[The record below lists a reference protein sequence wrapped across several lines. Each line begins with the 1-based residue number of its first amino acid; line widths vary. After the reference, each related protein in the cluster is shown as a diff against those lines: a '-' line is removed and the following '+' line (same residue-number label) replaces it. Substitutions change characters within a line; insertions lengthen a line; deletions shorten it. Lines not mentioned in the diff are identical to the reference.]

1 MSAGLGKRWTSRASV
16 AGVVGVL
23 AATAMTIGGA
33 VTAPAAASETGVDQY
48 LNLPMINRDAAHGP
62 GGVNPALPTDR
73 ATLARI
79 LDEARASGA
88 APREYQALLFQYWLV
103 EATDVAGID
112 LAAWDPRAGVAVNR
126 ENLVKSYRLYE
137 DLQLARRELQ
147 WAGMGGMVGA
157 DFGGGL
163 IDFDLMTTAYD
174 LPQLQQSA
182 RAVVAAATDVAG
194 PGIVD
199 SLPDGL
205 RALADAGSEI
215 TSEDLHFILGMI
227 MVMQKNIFSDL
238 MPMHRAYVTGGL
250 PALAEMQRAGLFG
263 DDIMAAWRDIASG
276 NPDRIA
282 RGNGALL
289 QREQGVIIREQW
301 DTVRNYKDTVGQA
314 ITYLSTVAGSPSV
327 AGVLPP
333 RSFRPIEVSTRLPDG
348 RSATVT
354 SPLPAWNWSVYEE
367 RWDYITTQLLPK
379 YKNMVEND
387 WTQLESELRVPYDT
401 QLETHRPLLNV
412 LQIMQSAL
420 NNTRVTVS

>member
-1 MSAGLGKRWTSRASV
+1 MNAGLKKRWSTRASV

-23 AATAMTIGGA
+23 AATTVTIGSA
-33 VTAPAAASETGVDQY
+33 AAPVTAAEPNVDHY

-79 LDEARASGA
+79 LEEARASGA

-112 LAAWDPRAGVAVNR
+112 LAEWDPRAGVAVNR

-137 DLQLARRELQ
+137 DLQLSRRELQ

-174 LPQLQQSA
+174 LPQLQESA

-238 MPMHRAYVTGGL
+238 MPMHRGYVTGGL
-250 PALAEMQRAGLFG
+250 PALEEMRRAGLFG

-276 NPDRIA
+276 DPDRIA

-301 DTVRNYKDTVGQA
+301 DTVRNYKNTVGQA

-333 RSFRPIEVSTRLPDG
+333 RSFRPIDVSTRLPDG
-348 RSATVT
+348 RTATLT
-354 SPLPAWNWSVYEE
+354 TPLPAWNWSVYAE

-387 WTQLESELRVPYDT
+387 WPQLESELRVPYDT

-412 LQIMQSAL
+412 FQIMQSAL

>member
-1 MSAGLGKRWTSRASV
+1 MTSRASV

-23 AATAMTIGGA
+23 VGTAMTIGGA
-33 VTAPAAASETGVDQY
+33 VSAPAVASESDVGQY

-73 ATLARI
+73 VELTRLVG
-79 LDEARASGA
+79 EARASGA
-88 APREYQALLFQYWLV
+88 APSDYQALLFQYWLV
-103 EATDVAGID
+103 EATDAAGID
-112 LAAWDPRAGVAVNR
+112 LASWDPRAGVAVNR
-126 ENLVKSYRLYE
+126 ENLVKSYRYYE
-137 DLQLARRELQ
+137 DLQLGHRELQ

-163 IDFDLMTTAYD
+163 IDFELMTDAYD
-174 LPQLQQSA
+174 LPQLQESA
-182 RAVVAAATDVAG
+182 RAVVAAGTDVAG

-238 MPMHRAYVTGGL
+238 MPMHRAYVTDGL
-250 PALAEMQRAGLFG
+250 PALEEMERAGLFG
-263 DDIMAAWRDIASG
+263 DDIMSAWRDIASG
-276 NPDRIA
+276 DPDRIA

-301 DTVRNYKDTVGQA
+301 DTVRNYKNTVGQA

-333 RSFRPIEVSTRLPDG
+333 RSFRPIEVSTHLPDG
-348 RSATVT
+348 RTVT
-354 SPLPAWNWSVYEE
+354 LASPLPAWNWSVYDE

-379 YKNMVEND
+379 YKNMVENN
-387 WTQLESELRVPYDT
+387 WPQLESELRLPYDR
-401 QLETHRPLLNV
+401 QLETHRPLLNIP
-412 LQIMQSAL
+412 QIMQSAL
-420 NNTRVTVS
+420 ANTRVTVSSWHPA

>member
-1 MSAGLGKRWTSRASV
+1 MGKRWTSRASV

>member
-1 MSAGLGKRWTSRASV
+1 MSAGLKGRWTLRASV

-23 AATAMTIGGA
+23 VATTVAVGGVA
-33 VTAPAAASETGVDQY
+33 STPAAASETDVDHY
-48 LNLPMINRDAAHGP
+48 LNLPMSNRDAAHGP

-73 ATLARI
+73 ATLSR
-79 LDEARASGA
+79 LLGEARASGA
-88 APREYQALLFQYWLV
+88 APHEYQALLFQYWLV
-103 EATDVAGID
+103 EATDTAGID

-126 ENLVKSYRLYE
+126 DNLIRSYRLYE
-137 DLQLARRELQ
+137 DLQLERRELQ

-163 IDFDLMTTAYD
+163 IDFELMTNAYD
-174 LPQLQQSA
+174 LPPIQQSA
-182 RAVVAAATDVAG
+182 RAVVEAATGVAG
-194 PGIVD
+194 PDIVD

-205 RALADAGSEI
+205 RALAEAGSEI

-250 PALAEMQRAGLFG
+250 PALEEMQRAGLFG
-263 DDIMAAWRDIASG
+263 DDIMTAWRDVASQD
-276 NPDRIA
+276 PDRIA

-333 RSFRPIEVSTRLPDG
+333 RSFRPIEVSSRLPDG
-348 RSATVT
+348 RTATLT
-354 SPLPAWNWSVYEE
+354 SPLPAWNWSVYDE

-379 YKNMVEND
+379 YKDMVENN
-387 WTQLESELRVPYDT
+387 WPQLESELRVPYET
-401 QLETHRPLLNV
+401 QLETHRPLLNIP
-412 LQIMQSAL
+412 QIMLAAL
-420 NNTRVTVS
+420 QNTEVTVS

>member
-1 MSAGLGKRWTSRASV
+1 MSAGLGKHWAARASV
-16 AGVVGVL
+16 ARVVGVL

-33 VTAPAAASETGVDQY
+33 VTTPAVASETDVDHY

-62 GGVNPALPTDR
+62 GGVHPALPTDH

-88 APREYQALLFQYWLV
+88 APRDYQALLFQYWLV
-103 EATDVAGID
+103 QATDVAGID
-112 LAAWDPRAGVAVNR
+112 LARWDPRAGVAVNR
-126 ENLVKSYRLYE
+126 ANLVKSYRLYE
-137 DLQLARRELQ
+137 DLQLEHRELQ

-163 IDFDLMTTAYD
+163 IDFELMTNVYD

-182 RAVVAAATDVAG
+182 RAIVGAATDVAG

-199 SLPDGL
+199 SLPEGL
-205 RALADAGSEI
+205 RALAEAGSEI

-250 PALAEMQRAGLFG
+250 PALEEMQRAGLFG
-263 DDIMAAWRDIASG
+263 ADIMTAWRDIASRD
-276 NPDRIA
+276 PDRIA
-282 RGNGALL
+282 RGNGVLL
-289 QREQGVIIREQW
+289 QREQGLIIREQW

-333 RSFRPIEVSTRLPDG
+333 RSFRSIEVSSRLPDG
-348 RSATVT
+348 RTATLT
-354 SPLPAWNWSVYEE
+354 SPLPAWNWSVYDE

-379 YKNMVEND
+379 YKTMVEND
-387 WTQLESELRVPYDT
+387 WPQVESELRVPYET
-401 QLETHRPLLNV
+401 QLETHRPLLNIP
-412 LQIMQSAL
+412 QIMQSAL

>member
-23 AATAMTIGGA
+23 AATSMTIGGA
-33 VTAPAAASETGVDQY
+33 VTTPAVASETGVDQY

-79 LDEARASGA
+79 LEEARASGA

-112 LAAWDPRAGVAVNR
+112 LAHWDPRAGVAVNR

-137 DLQLARRELQ
+137 DLQLERRELQ

-163 IDFDLMTTAYD
+163 IDFELMTNAYD
-174 LPQLQQSA
+174 FPQLQQSA

-194 PGIVD
+194 PGTVD

-205 RALADAGSEI
+205 RALAEAGSEI

-250 PALAEMQRAGLFG
+250 PALEEMQHAGLFG
-263 DDIMAAWRDIASG
+263 DDIMAAWRDIAS
-276 NPDRIA
+276 NDPDRMA

-301 DTVRNYKDTVGQA
+301 DTVRNYKDTVGRA

-348 RSATVT
+348 RTATLT

-379 YKNMVEND
+379 YKNMVENN
-387 WTQLESELRVPYDT
+387 WPQLESELRVPYDT

-412 LQIMQSAL
+412 PQIMQSAL
-420 NNTRVTVS
+420 LNTRVTVS